1 MSSNRSDR
9 IYSNLRNEFLRF
21 NDLKPSTK
29 PLPFWILFVAFSAA
43 LLVPLIISNLLPE
56 SADLAVR
63 LFAAAYLA
71 LSAFLLIP
79 GTALFLR
86 RYADLS
92 IFQTLLQRF
101 ADFQRRNLIGAR
113 VAKIAGWLLLGSIV
127 LLAAWVNA
135 GITALAL
142 IILAAFPTSSAPL
155 EQPKSKVM
163 PSAPTLPTLNR
174 PSQSVLPLTAAA
186 FAAPNPTAAYRSDL
200 VSPSKDLTSRAGF
213 WLSLALAILVF
224 FFSMFPNALSN
235 LEAPSLFEEPQQ
247 TSSPSPSPT
256 PLAST
261 QSLTVSPTTSMEV
274 VTESA
279 TTSVL
284 VDAGVGA
291 GAGSDNDDGLVVVPL
306 TSDEE
311 VVEADLLDPR
321 FRYCTHAIGAGYGPY
336 YAGVD
341 PEYGWYFDRDGDGIV
356 CER

>member
-21 NDLKPSTK
+21 NDLKPSSK
-29 PLPFWILFVAFSAA
+29 PLPFWILFLAFSAA

-63 LFAAAYLA
+63 IFAATYLA
-71 LSAFLLIP
+71 FSAFLLIP

-127 LLAAWVNA
+127 LFAAWVNA

-163 PSAPTLPTLNR
+163 PSAPTLPMLNQ
-174 PSQSVLPLTAAA
+174 PIQPVPPLTPAT
-186 FAAPNPTAAYRSDL
+186 FVAPNPTAAYRAEL
-200 VSPSKDLTSRAGF
+200 VSPSKELTSRAGF
-213 WLSLALAILVF
+213 WVSLAFALIAF
-224 FFSMFPNALSN
+224 FMVMFPNVMN
-235 LEAPSLFEEPQQ
+235 YFEAPIPLDGLEE
-247 TSSPSPSPT
+247 TVSPSPSTLPEEMPETPT
-256 PLAST
+256 PAATSPPVTQPTETLVPAGADNSGGAASD
-261 QSLTVSPTTSMEV
+261 
-274 VTESA
+274 
-279 TTSVL
+279 
-284 VDAGVGA
+284 DAGVA
-291 GAGSDNDDGLVVVPL
+291 VLPLNSEEDGLDV
-306 TSDEE
+306 
-311 VVEADLLDPR
+311 DLLDPR

-336 YAGVD
+336 YAGID
-341 PEYGWYFDRDGDGIV
+341 PEYEWYFDRDGDGIV